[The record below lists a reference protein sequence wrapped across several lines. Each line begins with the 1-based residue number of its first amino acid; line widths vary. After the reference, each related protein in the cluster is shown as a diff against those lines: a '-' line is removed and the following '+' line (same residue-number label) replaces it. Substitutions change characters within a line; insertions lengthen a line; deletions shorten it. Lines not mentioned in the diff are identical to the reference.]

1 MRKKFVALALRR
13 SIKARDV
20 WDIAWLNQRNVQVDA
35 ELVRTKFQ
43 DYHQRSLIVS
53 SRTALSTILPIR
65 LPEWATSCYA
75 SKVVGHR
82 NLRCKLMWPDAM
94 A

>member
-43 DYHQRSLIVS
+43 DYHQ
-53 SRTALSTILPIR
+53 TTGFEALSGRLQELPSYMASGEIA
-65 LPEWATSCYA
+65 PDVITSVYSYA
-75 SKVVGHR
+75 RQSTHT
-82 NLRCKLMWPDAM
+82 
-94 A
+94 